1 MIVEKLLLVMTA
13 LILLFTIVSD
23 AQTDEHTIVQEQIQ
37 GAQSKFYVYIF
48 VPLTAVAV
56 LLIGFC
62 LIKLARQQEGDEEL
76 V

>member
-1 MIVEKLLLVMTA
+1 MTA
-13 LILLFTIVSD
+13 LIVLFTIVLN
-23 AQTDEHTIVQEQIQ
+23 AETDEQTIVQEQIQ
-37 GAQSKFYVYIF
+37 VAQSKFYVYIF

>member
-1 MIVEKLLLVMTA
+1 MTA
-13 LILLFTIVSD
+13 LIVLFTIVLN
-23 AQTDEHTIVQEQIQ
+23 AETDEQTIVQEQIQ
-37 GAQSKFYVYIF
+37 VAQSKFYAYIF
-48 VPLTAVAV
+48 VPRTAVVV

>member
-1 MIVEKLLLVMTA
+1 MTA
-13 LILLFTIVSD
+13 LIVLFSIVLN
-23 AQTDEHTIVQEQIQ
+23 AETDEQTIVQEQIQ
-37 GAQSKFYVYIF
+37 VAQSMFYVYIF
-48 VPLTAVAV
+48 VPLTAVVV